1 MRLRRQITCGRC
13 LVQNG
18 QSRPRQQQPRKGQAL
33 LLPLREDGGPVTR
46 RVQGRVPRD
55 IGCEAVQDAPQ
66 IDTLEHGLQFGI
78 GGGRS
83 GGRARG
89 GRRGLCGGRG
99 FGGRSSGGLGPRGI
113 QQLFAECA
121 QDHVGLLGDE
131 KQVVV
136 LVHGVRHGATDL
148 ALARAPEARK
158 SAQKGRLPAA
168 GGSHQEDGLAGLH
181 PQVQP
186 LHKFG
191 LGVGSAEEE
200 VGGPQQDII
209 RDGVGDGDP
218 LTVCVGQHC
227 IMPLFRISCRRLFVA
242 VGSQNLRELPQPIDY
257 SCKPGDCTELRHDQR
272 HVTQDVVERRG
283 ALVDDPE
290 LHLPFEVQGRNH
302 SGRKQPN

>member
-1 MRLRRQITCGRC
+1 MEVLKTGAVAHADKCDTGPLSLAVQMRLRRQITCGRC

-121 QDHVGLLGDE
+121 QDLQNAVDSGGIDWNDKH
-131 KQVVV
+131 
-136 LVHGVRHGATDL
+136 
-148 ALARAPEARK
+148 RK
-158 SAQKGRLPAA
+158 SPASKCKIGMLGQSTTKPEKSASLFSNVEQK
-168 GGSHQEDGLAGLH
+168 
-181 PQVQP
+181 
-186 LHKFG
+186 
-191 LGVGSAEEE
+191 
-200 VGGPQQDII
+200 
-209 RDGVGDGDP
+209 
-218 LTVCVGQHC
+218 
-227 IMPLFRISCRRLFVA
+227 
-242 VGSQNLRELPQPIDY
+242 
-257 SCKPGDCTELRHDQR
+257 DQ
-272 HVTQDVVERRG
+272 
-283 ALVDDPE
+283 
-290 LHLPFEVQGRNH
+290 
-302 SGRKQPN
+302 KW